1 MVKIEV
7 QTKSTSL
14 QRNRSA
20 SNGHLCGWG
29 FVRVPVA
36 AYSFVDGF
44 SLASLCPTIAVEY
57 CLVLM
62 CRSNKVSWWPF
73 RWLRWG
79 KAFAVR
85 ELRLIFFSLRTRVQS
100 ELNTIDLIFKSH
112 IQRYSAA
119 IAFNS
124 RFNTNIWTSMVSI
137 KHFFLRKLLR
147 TCG

>member
-1 MVKIEV
+1 MKTNHYQNRTTNKFINV
-7 QTKSTSL
+7 SAS
-14 QRNRSA
+14 RNRSA

-29 FVRVPVA
+29 FVCVPVA

-73 RWLRWG
+73 RWLRWA

-85 ELRLIFFSLRTRVQS
+85 ELRLNFFFIENKSAFGGKYHRP
-100 ELNTIDLIFKSH
+100 NFKYH
-112 IQRYSAA
+112 IQRYSAL
-119 IAFNS
+119 AFNS
-124 RFNTNIWTSMVSI
+124 RFNTKIWTLMVNI
-137 KHFFLRKLLR
+137 KHFS
-147 TCG
+147 T